1 MPGDLAA
8 ELAEFRTRALASL
21 DAARPGAMLLIVVAD
36 QDGAVQHQWAGT
48 PQQMVDI
55 ASSLLDGALSRLSDE
70 GAEECELAMQVED
83 ALSVLPDRFA
93 EKDEPGEEGE
103 ADG

>member
-1 MPGDLAA
+1 MPADLAA
-8 ELAEFRTRALASL
+8 DLAQFRSHAQASL

-36 QDGAVQHQWAGT
+36 KDGAVLHQWAGT
-48 PQQMVDI
+48 PQQLVDT
-55 ASSLLDGALSRLSDE
+55 ASSLLDSALSLLHGE

-93 EKDEPGEEGE
+93 DPEPEEAA
-103 ADG
+103 ADA